1 MIAYSFGSVIF
12 GLFTE
17 FQQKIKADGLLV
29 LTDSRYWTL
38 RKFFQKKQPLLSE
51 GGREAIC
58 SSDLSFLRLLHSEA
72 LLAGDLIG
80 ISIKNVFYFA
90 FSYTEKAA

>member
-1 MIAYSFGSVIF
+1 MRN
-12 GLFTE
+12 LFS
-17 FQQKIKADGLLV
+17 INAI
-29 LTDSRYWTL
+29 SRYWTL

-72 LLAGDLIG
+72 LLAGDLVG

-90 FSYTEKAA
+90 FSDTEKDRLVLPAV

>member
-1 MIAYSFGSVIF
+1 MRN
-12 GLFTE
+12 LFS
-17 FQQKIKADGLLV
+17 INAI
-29 LTDSRYWTL
+29 SRYWTL